1 MSRIRSL
8 AVLSLSVATLLS
20 SAAAQKRPK
29 FSDWL
34 PAQHLSRPINSEF
47 NDQAPILSKDEKT
60 LYFTSNRPGGSGD
73 EDIWVSKRRTP
84 NSPWEDPVNLG
95 PTVNSSGIERLRS
108 LTPDGKGLLFMSNR
122 QGGSGSTD
130 IWIIV
135 RDNVN
140 DDLDWSRPINLG
152 STINSPGSEIAA
164 KYLFTNGGRTQKL
177 FFTAERPDGF
187 GGSDLFESEINGGF
201 RAPANVF
208 ELNSPSVETCFT
220 VSEDGLEIIFIS
232 NRPNTTGDLAYNEL
246 YSSTR
251 ESLGDLWSPPEK
263 LGPQVNAA
271 DYQDVNPSLT
281 IDGRTMMFAS
291 RRPGGIGAGT
301 LDIYMTTRRRIAQ

>member
-1 MSRIRSL
+1 MARFRSL
-8 AVLSLSVATLLS
+8 AVLSLSFATLFS
-20 SAAAQKRPK
+20 SAVAQKRPT

-34 PAQHLSRPINSEF
+34 PAQRLSRPINSEF
-47 NDQAPILSKDEKT
+47 DDQAPILSKDEKT
-60 LYFTSNRPGGSGD
+60 LFFTSNRPGGSGD

-84 NSPWEDPVNLG
+84 NSSWEDPVNLG
-95 PTVNSSGIERLRS
+95 LKVNSSGIERLRS

-122 QGGSGSTD
+122 EGGNGSTD

-140 DDLDWSRPINLG
+140 DDLNWSRPINLG
-152 STINSPGSEIAA
+152 PMINSAGSEVAA
-164 KYLFTNGGRTQKL
+164 KYLFANGGQTQKL
-177 FFTAERPDGF
+177 FFTGDRLNGF
-187 GGSDLFESEINGGF
+187 GGPDIYESDVSGGF
-201 RAPANVF
+201 RPPVNVF

-220 VSEDGLEIIFIS
+220 LSEDGLEIIFIS
-232 NRPNTTGDLAYNEL
+232 NRPNTTGDLAYNDL

-251 ESLGDLWSPPEK
+251 ESVNDLWTAPEK